1 MGKFIYLATLAAIAL
16 GVSVAGWQVFT
27 SGPSDSRVNGQAEE
41 VESFVSAGCWQCHQV
56 GACQQQIDAVLGN
69 QPGVKLAFGPDL
81 SGIGGVYPDAWHI
94 AHLYDPATVV
104 GGSQM
109 PRQSHLFEPGTRT
122 LTSGGQ
128 AVIVFLQSLREA
140 NRFRQ
145 PLAQS
150 QHSTSLVPDLARGK
164 LLFGAQCAGCHGPQG
179 RGDGPAAVFFA
190 AVKPANLA
198 VGDIKRKAGAM
209 PTVSDVFSTLTT
221 GITQTGMPSFQRLSE
236 QERADLAGFVV
247 GLKQ

>member
-16 GVSVAGWQVFT
+16 GAGVACWQLFT
-27 SGPSDSRVNGQAEE
+27 SGPSDSHSNSHAEQ

-69 QPGVKLAFGPDL
+69 NPGPKLAYGPDL
-81 SGIGGVYPDAWHI
+81 SGIGGIYPDAWHI

-109 PRQSHLFEPGTRT
+109 PRQSQLFEPGTRT
-122 LTSGGQ
+122 LNSGGK

-140 NRFRQ
+140 TGFRQ
-145 PLAQS
+145 PLAQGE
-150 QHSTSLVPDLARGK
+150 HSTSLVPDSRRGK
-164 LLFGAQCAGCHGPQG
+164 LLFEVQCAGCHGLQG
-179 RGDGPAAVFFA
+179 RGDGPAAVFFT

-198 VGDIKRKAGAM
+198 AGDIRRKAGAM

-221 GITQTGMPSFQRLSE
+221 GITQTGMPSFERLSE
-236 QERADLAGFVV
+236 QERADLAGFAL